1 MNMLYL
7 PGGGSPSTTYSL
19 SAPSPLIGRYLLL
32 QFIDYNGK
40 KFIVVLNQELD
51 KFI

>member
-1 MNMLYL
+1 MDMLYL

-32 QFIDYNGK
+32 QFIDYSGK
-40 KFIVVLNQELD
+40 KSIVFFSN
-51 KFI
+51 KN